1 MELQSVEI
9 QGRLA
14 RNARFEAPTI
24 WSRFFGLL
32 VARRAYG
39 GKLHNFS
46 VSKVVM
52 SLCAASMSHMSE
64 KCRKSFSGTGAN
76 TFARFSENGLHVSW
90 QAQHFGDL
98 HRHFAWQA
106 HHCRRVTLRFFWRI
120 ALSGPYQVVLTC
132 KFRGRCGL
140 LRYVMKLDGS
150 LARNIEF

>member
-14 RNARFEAPTI
+14 RNARFEAPTCLVTI
-24 WSRFFGLL
+24 FWSSCGSPCLR
-32 VARRAYG
+32 

-106 HHCRRVTLRFFWRI
+106 HHCRRVTLRFFLRI